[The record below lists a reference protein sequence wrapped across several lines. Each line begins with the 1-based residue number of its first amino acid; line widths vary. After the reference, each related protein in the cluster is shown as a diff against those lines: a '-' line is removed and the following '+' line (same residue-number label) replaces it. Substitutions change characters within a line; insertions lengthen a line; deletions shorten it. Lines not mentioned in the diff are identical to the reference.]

1 MFLLNVCKRDE
12 RKEIREYGDFIQRAY
27 TMNKRVKT
35 LEEWKNVIGKLSPKV
50 FECLC
55 YELVKS
61 MPGFVNVDLRDG
73 SYDSGRDID
82 ATYRGKA
89 PDGITEIVEKWRFEC
104 KKYSNGIPFDDISGK
119 INHASLK
126 RIDKLVI
133 MSNMHLTP
141 ACKDGISDIQN
152 TLNCKVFDWTGVHF
166 QDILFQYPDICREY
180 FPDEELPQRFLDTK
194 RPQELINVAQRAGT
208 HFGIKLEIKLKEGQK
223 PPTSIDEVA
232 DVIKENLLNLKDVDL
247 NIKSLIYQQ
256 ISGLFLSIN
265 RKEDALLFI
274 DESLKITPNNVATLL
289 NKGFVLEKLDDLEE
303 STKCYDSVL
312 NIDEHNKSALTNK
325 AHNLRRKGDL
335 ENALNL
341 INEVLDIDPNFTIAI
356 NNKTS
361 ILSSRGETEA
371 ALDFLESKL
380 EKHQDSRILLQS
392 KVNLLVD
399 LLDLKEAMRLTDQ
412 ILEMDPENIS
422 AINSKGVIYEHNS
435 QYQNPE
441 KYLPLAVEYF
451 GNAVSKDKDFPLG
464 WSNKIVCLI
473 RSGLLTDA
481 EDLIDTAADIF
492 PTNSYILNE
501 KGHLLLKKGDLK
513 NALKYFNKALK
524 YDFLDKA
531 LVNKART
538 LFLLHKHKET
548 IETTDKILKYDMANS
563 DAWRLKG
570 DALKKLHQ
578 ITRAKRC
585 FEKAEEYKKE
595 PRSLLE

>member
-1 MFLLNVCKRDE
+1 MFM
-12 RKEIREYGDFIQRAY
+12 GD
-27 TMNKRVKT
+27 TMNKGVKT
-35 LEEWKNVIGKLSPKV
+35 PEEWKNVIGELSPKI
-50 FECLC
+50 FEYLC

-61 MPGFVNVDLRDG
+61 MPGFVSVDLRDG

-89 PDGITEIVEKWRFEC
+89 PDGITEIAETWRFEC

-119 INHASLK
+119 INQASLK

-141 ACKDGISDIQN
+141 ACKDGISDVQN
-152 TLNCKVFDWTGVHF
+152 TLNCNVFDWTGVHF
-166 QDILFQYPDICREY
+166 QDILFQYPDICKEY

-194 RPQELINVAQRAGT
+194 RPQELINVAQRAGS

-223 PPTSIDEVA
+223 PPTSTDEVV
-232 DVIKENLLNLKDVDL
+232 DVIKETLLNLKDVDL

-256 ISGLFLSIN
+256 LSGLFLSID

-274 DESLKITPNNVATLL
+274 DESLEITPNNVAALL

-303 STKCYDSVL
+303 STKCYDGVL
-312 NIDEHNKSALTNK
+312 SIDKHNKFALNNK

-335 ENALNL
+335 ENALDL

-361 ILSSRGETEA
+361 ILSSHGETEI

-380 EKHQDSRILLQS
+380 KEHQDSRILLQS
-392 KVNLLVD
+392 KVNLLID
-399 LLDLKEAMRLTDQ
+399 LLDLKEAMRVNDQ
-412 ILEMDPENIS
+412 ILEMDSENIN

-435 QYQNPE
+435 QYQNSE

-451 GNAVSKDKDFPLG
+451 EKVVSKDKDFPLG

-481 EDLIDTAADIF
+481 EDLIDTVANIF
-492 PTNSYILNE
+492 PTNSHILNE
-501 KGHLLLKKGDLK
+501 KGILLLEKRDLK
-513 NALKYFNKALK
+513 KALKYFNKALK

-531 LVNKART
+531 LINKART
-538 LFLLHKHKET
+538 LFLLHKHEET
-548 IETTDKILKYDMANS
+548 IKTTDKILKYDMTNS